1 MTEDKEDTLTLKWGT
16 LKAWRF
22 VSDEAQKVAKDVD
35 TRGLSW
41 SMSAAAQDM
50 TPAHKQAVCDLIDAV
65 NCEEIWNDW
74 TGEKMSKDEAKKY
87 VMESQS

>member
-1 MTEDKEDTLTLKWGT
+1 
-16 LKAWRF
+16 
-22 VSDEAQKVAKDVD
+22 
-35 TRGLSW
+35 
-41 SMSAAAQDM
+41 M